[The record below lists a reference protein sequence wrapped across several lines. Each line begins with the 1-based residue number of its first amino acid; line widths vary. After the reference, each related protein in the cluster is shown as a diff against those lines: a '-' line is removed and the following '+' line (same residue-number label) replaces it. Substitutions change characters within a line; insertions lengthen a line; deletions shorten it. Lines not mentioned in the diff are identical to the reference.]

1 MNCIERGCN
10 ANLLISL
17 DTKLGED
24 RIISVEKE
32 IDKEVANQFRKQML
46 YLNRE
51 STTEPIIVCINSS
64 GGEISQGLAMYDII
78 RGSIA
83 PVKLVCTGEAYS
95 MAAILLA
102 CGKPEHGRYI
112 LPNSKVMIHE
122 PLIPGGVGGKTSS
135 IKSISDNL
143 LETRSKLNGI
153 LAKHTGHT
161 IEEIDAATSY
171 DHYFTAEE
179 AVAYG
184 LCDRIVDF
192 SFLIKEVHS

>member
-10 ANLLISL
+10 SITQMSL
-17 DTKLGED
+17 DTKLGEE
-24 RIISVEKE
+24 RILSIEGE
-32 IDKEVANQFRKQML
+32 IDSGIANEFRKQML
-46 YLNRE
+46 FLNRE
-51 STTEPIIVCINSS
+51 SSTVPITVCINSP

-78 RGSIA
+78 QGSVA

-122 PLIPGGVGGKTSS
+122 PLIQGGVGGKTSS

-143 LETRSKLNGI
+143 LETRRKLNGI

-161 IEEIDAATSY
+161 IDEIDESTSY

-184 LCDRIVDF
+184 LCDKVVDF
-192 SFLIKEVHS
+192 SFLVKGE